1 MPKEQIAPSVKQKKM
16 FLSEQSFLFI
26 AVFAHIELTTGNHIG
41 FSKRRGK
48 GRRQRKERKRRKKEK
63 NLENIRNGH

>member
-1 MPKEQIAPSVKQKKM
+1 M

-41 FSKRRGK
+41 FSKRREKGK
-48 GRRQRKERKRRKKEK
+48 EAEEGEEKKKKGKESGKYQKWSLKTCEWH
-63 NLENIRNGH
+63 EEE